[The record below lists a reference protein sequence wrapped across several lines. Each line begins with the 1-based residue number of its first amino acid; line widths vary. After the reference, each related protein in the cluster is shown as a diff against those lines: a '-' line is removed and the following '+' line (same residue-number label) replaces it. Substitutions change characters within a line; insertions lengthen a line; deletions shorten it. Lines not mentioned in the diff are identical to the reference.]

1 MSKITLK
8 LKRLDPIKWATI
20 MAAVYAILSLIIMIP
35 MFLFMSVLG
44 ASEGLEEAGLGILGG
59 GVMMLFLPV
68 IYGVLGFIF
77 GLIGAYIFNFV
88 LGKTDGLEMD
98 FEKMGTEVV
107 EL

>member
-1 MSKITLK
+1 MSNITLK
-8 LKRLDPIKWATI
+8 LKKIDPVKWATI
-20 MAAVYAILSLIIMIP
+20 TAAVYAIISLVIIVP

-44 ASEGLEEAGLGILGG
+44 ASTGLEEAGLGILGG
-59 GVMMLFLPV
+59 GLMIIFLPI

-88 LGKTDGLEMD
+88 LSKTDGLDMD

-107 EL
+107 EF